1 MNKAQW
7 GRKLTCQNCG
17 VKFYDLKKKTITCP
31 KCDAPYKEE
40 KIKPRRSAAA
50 EVPKPVKEPVQDN
63 ESEEDLLEVKLDDD
77 ILDAED
83 EKVQDVTIMEDTS
96 DIGGDDEDIG
106 EVIGVVEN
114 DGEKE

>member
-1 MNKAQW
+1 MNKEQW
-7 GRKLTCQNCG
+7 GRKLTCSNCG

-31 KCDAPYKEE
+31 KCDAPYKVE
-40 KIKPRRSAAA
+40 KVKSRRSITA
-50 EVPKPVKEPVQDN
+50 EIPKPVPEPAKDS

-83 EKVQDVTIMEDTS
+83 DKVQDVTIMEDTS

-106 EVIGVVEN
+106 EVIGVVEDN
-114 DGEKE
+114 GEKE